1 MTVVRF
7 WRRAAL
13 LVLAWACQ
21 GGEKGGEPAA
31 ATGPTAAEKRVQD
44 VVEGRKIYLTYG
56 CVGCHGVTGG
66 GGMGKPILDDQWIFG
81 SDDATLFKLIRGEV
95 PKQTMPNAIG
105 KVLTDEQI
113 QQVILYVRF
122 IYKGDPAK
130 ITWALPPE
138 VPDELLRGPVST
150 GDPVA
155 AGKVMFMS
163 ACVPC
168 HGEAGRG
175 DGVAAKDLNPK
186 PRNLTDA
193 AYMAKLDD
201 RYLYELISRGGIA
214 VGKSQQMPE
223 FALSPQDIQNLIAFV
238 RTLSSGAV
246 VNASAAPAA
255 PPPGG

>member
-1 MTVVRF
+1 MI
-7 WRRAAL
+7 RRVLGVAAL
-13 LVLAWACQ
+13 LVLTCACKGENTA
-21 GGEKGGEPAA
+21 GGAGEAA
-31 ATGPTAAEKRVQD
+31 VATGPTVQD

-105 KVLTDEQI
+105 KVLTDDQI
-113 QQVILYVRF
+113 KQVILYVRH

-130 ITWALPPE
+130 INWTPPPA
-138 VPDELLRGPVST
+138 VPDELMQGPVST

-155 AGKVMFMS
+155 AGKVLFMA

-168 HGEAGRG
+168 HGEAGKG

-186 PRNLTDA
+186 PRNLTDG
-193 AYMAKLDD
+193 AYIGKLDD

-214 VGKSQQMPE
+214 VGKSPQMPE
-223 FALSPQDIQNLIAFV
+223 FGLSPQDIQNVIAFV

-246 VNASAAPAA
+246 VNASAPAPAPA